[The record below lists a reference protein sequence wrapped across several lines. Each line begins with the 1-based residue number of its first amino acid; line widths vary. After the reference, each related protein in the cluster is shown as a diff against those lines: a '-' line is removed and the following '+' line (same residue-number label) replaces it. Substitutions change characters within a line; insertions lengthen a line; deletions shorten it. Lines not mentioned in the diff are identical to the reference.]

1 MIVEPELAVA
11 PVIPPVILPMVHA
24 KLLAILEVRAILGL
38 TPLQLLAVA
47 VFVTAGEGLT
57 ETVIVK
63 AGPTQLPVIE
73 VGVTRYCTLPTVVLL
88 GFVKV

>member
-11 PVIPPVILPMVHA
+11 PVIPPVILPKVQV

-38 TPLQLLAVA
+38 VPLQLLAVA
-47 VFVTAGEGLT
+47 ALVMAGDGLT
-57 ETVIVK
+57 ETVIMK

-73 VGVTRYCTLPTVVLL
+73 VGVTRYCTLPGTVLL
-88 GFVKV
+88 GFVNS